1 MNSPT
6 ERREV
11 QLQKAEKVR
20 DFLGKTDSVKDLAT
34 RATLMHD
41 RVADSV
47 RDICAQ
53 ENDCFNDRQI
63 TILADIAIHVAL
75 LMDPSQKKPKGLW
88 GRFWYEFRELSML
101 SRVGALSGVL
111 ALGIGLLT
119 MGAWSVS
126 GIKLAMTWMDKQSV
140 AAEIQPGTAP
150 KAAPTEPAT
159 K

>member
-20 DFLGKTDSVKDLAT
+20 DFLGKTDSVRDLAA

-53 ENDCFNDRQI
+53 DGGCFNDKQI
-63 TILADIAIHVAL
+63 TILADIAIHIAL
-75 LMDPSQKKPKGLW
+75 LMDPSQKKPTGLW
-88 GRFWYEFRELSML
+88 GRFWFEFRELSVL
-101 SRVGALSGVL
+101 SRIGALSGVVAL
-111 ALGIGLLT
+111 AVGVLT
-119 MGAWSVS
+119 IGAWGVS
-126 GIKLAMTWMDKQSV
+126 GAKRAIEWWDSSPKVVQ
-140 AAEIQPGTAP
+140 AEQDATPQT
-150 KAAPTEPAT
+150 TESD
-159 K
+159 